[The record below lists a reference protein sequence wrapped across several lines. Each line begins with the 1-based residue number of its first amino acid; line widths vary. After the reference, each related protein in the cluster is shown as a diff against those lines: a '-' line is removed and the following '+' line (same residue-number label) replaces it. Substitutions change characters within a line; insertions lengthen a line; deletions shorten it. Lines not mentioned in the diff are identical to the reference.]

1 MCLKFSLELI
11 QNHYLKLI
19 INYLI
24 LEIKSLS
31 VKISGV
37 EPNSICAKKITA
49 GDNLLAVNSH
59 EINDVLDY
67 RFYTSACKLKLEIE
81 TAKGRRKTVKIKKQE
96 YDDLGLCFETYL
108 MDKHHSC
115 KNKCIFCFID
125 QMPKGMRESLYFKDD
140 DSRLSF
146 LFGNYVTLTNLTD
159 KDIDRIIEM
168 HISPVNISVHTMN
181 PDLRVQMMKNPKA
194 GASLRY
200 LNRLAQAGIKLN
212 TQLVLCP
219 GINDGKELE
228 FSLSELGKLYPAVQS
243 IACVPVGLTKH
254 RDGLPEL
261 SAYTPETAAAVIDT
275 VDDFNIH
282 FKHFKGEVIAFAAD
296 EFFLKAGRE
305 IPEAEY
311 YGDYPQLENGVGMW
325 RLLKEEFLSAL
336 ESCEYNLQSPRKI
349 TAATGEAAFELIK
362 SLAKEAEKR
371 YNNLEI
377 NVIKIEN
384 RFFGESVT
392 VAGLLTGQDISAQLE
407 NADLGDELIIP
418 GSALRDKEEVF
429 LDDMTVSQL
438 AEKLKVKV
446 TYSQADGYE
455 LLDKFLG
462 V

>member
-1 MCLKFSLELI
+1 MA
-11 QNHYLKLI
+11 
-19 INYLI
+19 
-24 LEIKSLS
+24 

-37 EPNSICAKKITA
+37 EHDSILNKKISA
-49 GDNLLAVNSH
+49 GDTLVAVNSH

-81 TAKGRRKTVKIKKQE
+81 TEKGKRRTVKVKKGE

-181 PDLRVQMMKNPKA
+181 PTLRVEMMKNPNS
-194 GASLRY
+194 GSSLRY
-200 LNRLAQAGIKLN
+200 LNRLAGAGIKLN

-254 RDGLPEL
+254 REGLPKLEL
-261 SAYTPETAAAVIDT
+261 YNKETASKVIDT

-282 FKHFKGEVIAFAAD
+282 FKYYNGETIAYAAD
-296 EFFLKAGRE
+296 EFYLAAQRE
-305 IPEAEY
+305 IPSADY
-311 YGDYPQLENGVGMW
+311 YGEYPQLENGVGMW
-325 RLLKEEFLSAL
+325 RLLKEEFASAL
-336 ESCEYNLQSPRKI
+336 EMNDFTPEKGREISAVTGK
-349 TAATGEAAFELIK
+349 AAYPLIK
-362 SLAKEAEKR
+362 ELANSLEIR
-371 YNNLEI
+371 YNIKI
-377 NVIKIEN
+377 NVYEVKN
-384 RFFGESVT
+384 VFFGESVT
-392 VAGLLTGQDISAQLE
+392 VSGLLTGQDILE
-407 NADLGDELIIP
+407 QMKSENLGSELIIP
-418 GSALRDKEEVF
+418 DNSLRDGEEVF
-429 LDDMTVSQL
+429 LDDMTVAQL
-438 AEKLKVKV
+438 SEALGVPV
-446 TYSQADGYE
+446 TPCKADGYE

-462 V
+462 RCD

>member
-1 MCLKFSLELI
+1 M
-11 QNHYLKLI
+11 
-19 INYLI
+19 
-24 LEIKSLS
+24 S

-37 EPNSICAKKITA
+37 EHDSILNKKISA
-49 GDNLLAVNSH
+49 GDTLVAVNSH

-81 TAKGRRKTVKIKKQE
+81 TEKGKRRTVKVKKGE

-146 LFGNYVTLTNLTD
+146 LFGNYITLTNLTD

-168 HISPVNISVHTMN
+168 HISPVNVSVHTMN
-181 PDLRVQMMKNPKA
+181 PALRVEMMKNPNS
-194 GASLRY
+194 GTSLRY
-200 LNRLAQAGIKLN
+200 LNRLAGAGIKLN

-254 RDGLPEL
+254 REGLPHL
-261 SAYTPETAAAVIDT
+261 DAYNKETASSVIDT

-282 FKHFKGEVIAFAAD
+282 FKYYNNETIAYAAD
-296 EFFLKAGRE
+296 EFYLAAQRE
-305 IPEAEY
+305 IPSADY

-325 RLLKEEFLSAL
+325 RLLKEEFTSAL
-336 ESCEYNLQSPRKI
+336 EANDFTPEKGRKI
-349 TAATGEAAFELIK
+349 SAVTGTAAYPLIK
-362 SLAKEAEKR
+362 ELANSLEIR
-371 YNNLEI
+371 YNIKI
-377 NVIKIEN
+377 NVYEVKN
-384 RFFGESVT
+384 AFFGESVT
-392 VAGLLTGQDISAQLE
+392 VAGLLTGQDILAQLKDR
-407 NADLGDELIIP
+407 DLGTELIIP
-418 GSALRDKEEVF
+418 DTALRDGEEVF
-429 LDDMTVSQL
+429 LDDMTVAQL
-438 AEKLKVKV
+438 SAALGVPVISCK
-446 TYSQADGYE
+446 ADGYE

-462 V
+462 RCD

>member
-1 MCLKFSLELI
+1 M
-11 QNHYLKLI
+11 
-19 INYLI
+19 
-24 LEIKSLS
+24 S

-37 EPNSICAKKITA
+37 EHDSILNKKISA
-49 GDNLLAVNSH
+49 GDTLVAVNSH

-81 TAKGRRKTVKIKKQE
+81 TEKGKRRTVKVKKGE

-168 HISPVNISVHTMN
+168 HISPVNVSVHTMN
-181 PDLRVQMMKNPKA
+181 PTLRVEMMKNPNS
-194 GASLRY
+194 GTSLRY
-200 LNRLAQAGIKLN
+200 LNRLAEAGIKLN

-254 RDGLPEL
+254 RDGLPHL
-261 SAYTPETAAAVIDT
+261 DAYNKETASRVIDT

-282 FKHFKGEVIAFAAD
+282 FKFYNNETIAYAAD
-296 EFFLKAGRE
+296 EFYLAAQRE
-305 IPEAEY
+305 IPPADY

-325 RLLKEEFLSAL
+325 RLLKEEFTSAL
-336 ESCEYNLQSPRKI
+336 EMNDFTPEKGREISAV
-349 TAATGEAAFELIK
+349 TGAAAYPLIK
-362 SLAKEAEKR
+362 ELANSLEIR
-371 YNNLEI
+371 YNIKI
-377 NVIKIEN
+377 NVYEVKN
-384 RFFGESVT
+384 VFFGESVT
-392 VAGLLTGQDISAQLE
+392 VSGLLTGQDILEQLQDRE
-407 NADLGDELIIP
+407 LGSELIIP
-418 GSALRDKEEVF
+418 DNSLRDGEEVF
-429 LDDMTVSQL
+429 LDDMTVAQL
-438 AEKLKVKV
+438 STALVVPV
-446 TYSQADGYE
+446 TSCKADGYE

-462 V
+462 RCD

>member
-1 MCLKFSLELI
+1 M
-11 QNHYLKLI
+11 
-19 INYLI
+19 
-24 LEIKSLS
+24 S

-37 EPNSICAKKITA
+37 EHDSILNKKISA
-49 GDNLLAVNSH
+49 GDTLVAVNSH

-81 TAKGRRKTVKIKKQE
+81 TEKGKRRTVKVKKGE

-168 HISPVNISVHTMN
+168 HISPVNVSVHTMN
-181 PDLRVQMMKNPKA
+181 PTLRVEMMKNPNS
-194 GASLRY
+194 GTSLRY
-200 LNRLAQAGIKLN
+200 LNRLAEAGIKLN

-254 RDGLPEL
+254 RDGLPHL
-261 SAYTPETAAAVIDT
+261 DAYNKETASKVIDT

-282 FKHFKGEVIAFAAD
+282 FKFYNNETIAYAAD
-296 EFFLKAGRE
+296 EFYLAAQRE
-305 IPEAEY
+305 IPSADY
-311 YGDYPQLENGVGMW
+311 YGEYPQLENGVGMW
-325 RLLKEEFLSAL
+325 RLLKEEFASAL
-336 ESCEYNLQSPRKI
+336 EMNDFTPEKGREISAVTGK
-349 TAATGEAAFELIK
+349 AAYPLMKELAN
-362 SLAKEAEKR
+362 SLEIR
-371 YNNLEI
+371 YNIKI
-377 NVIKIEN
+377 NVYEVKN
-384 RFFGESVT
+384 VFFGESVT
-392 VAGLLTGQDISAQLE
+392 VSGLLTGQDILEQLKGRE
-407 NADLGDELIIP
+407 LGSELIIP
-418 GSALRDKEEVF
+418 DNSLRDGEEVF
-429 LDDMTVSQL
+429 LDDMTVAQL
-438 AEKLKVKV
+438 STALEVPV
-446 TYSQADGYE
+446 TSCKADGYE

-462 V
+462 RCD

>member
-1 MCLKFSLELI
+1 M
-11 QNHYLKLI
+11 
-19 INYLI
+19 
-24 LEIKSLS
+24 S

-37 EPNSICAKKITA
+37 EHDSILNKKISA
-49 GDNLLAVNSH
+49 GDTLVAVNSH

-81 TAKGRRKTVKIKKQE
+81 TQKGKRRTVKIKKGE

-168 HISPVNISVHTMN
+168 HISPVNVSVHTMN
-181 PDLRVQMMKNPKA
+181 PSLRVEMMKNPNS
-194 GASLRY
+194 GTSLKY
-200 LNRLAQAGIKLN
+200 LNRLAEAGIKLN

-228 FSLSELGKLYPAVQS
+228 YSLSELGKLYPAVQS

-254 RDGLPEL
+254 RENLPKLEL
-261 SAYTPETAAAVIDT
+261 YNKETASRVIDT

-282 FKHFKGEVIAFAAD
+282 FKYYNGETIAYAAD
-296 EFFLKAGRE
+296 EFYLAAERE
-305 IPEAEY
+305 IPDNDY
-311 YGDYPQLENGVGMW
+311 YGEYPQLENGVGMW
-325 RLLKEEFLSAL
+325 RLLKEEFTSAL
-336 ESCEYNLQSPRKI
+336 EMNDFVPEKGREIS
-349 TAATGEAAFELIK
+349 AVTGKAAFPLIK
-362 SLAKEAEKR
+362 ELANSLEIR
-371 YNNLEI
+371 YNIKI
-377 NVIKIEN
+377 NVYEVKN
-384 RFFGESVT
+384 DFFGESVT
-392 VAGLLTGQDISAQLE
+392 VAGLLTGQDILAQLK
-407 NADLGDELIIP
+407 DKPLGTELIIP
-418 GSALRDKEEVF
+418 DNALRDGEDVF
-429 LDDMTVSQL
+429 LDDMTSAQL
-438 AEKLKVKV
+438 GQALDVPVISCK
-446 TYSQADGYE
+446 ADGYE

-462 V
+462 RCD

>member
-1 MCLKFSLELI
+1 M
-11 QNHYLKLI
+11 
-19 INYLI
+19 
-24 LEIKSLS
+24 S

-37 EPNSICAKKITA
+37 EHDSILNKKISA
-49 GDNLLAVNSH
+49 GDTLVAVNSH

-81 TAKGRRKTVKIKKQE
+81 TEKGKRRTVKVKKGE

-146 LFGNYVTLTNLTD
+146 LFGNYVTLTNLAD

-168 HISPVNISVHTMN
+168 HISPVNVSVHTMN
-181 PDLRVQMMKNPKA
+181 PTLRVEMMKNPNS
-194 GASLRY
+194 GTSLRY
-200 LNRLAQAGIKLN
+200 LNRLAEAGIKLN

-254 RDGLPEL
+254 REGLPHL
-261 SAYTPETAAAVIDT
+261 DAYNKETASRVIDT

-282 FKHFKGEVIAFAAD
+282 FKFYNNETIAYAAD
-296 EFFLKAGRE
+296 EFYLAAQRE
-305 IPEAEY
+305 IPSADY

-325 RLLKEEFLSAL
+325 RLLKEEFASAL
-336 ESCEYNLQSPRKI
+336 EMNDYTPEKGREISAV
-349 TAATGEAAFELIK
+349 TGAAAHPLIK
-362 SLAKEAEKR
+362 ELANSLEIR
-371 YNNLEI
+371 YNIKI
-377 NVIKIEN
+377 NVYEVKN
-384 RFFGESVT
+384 VFFGESVT
-392 VAGLLTGQDISAQLE
+392 VSGLLTGQDILEQLKDRE
-407 NADLGDELIIP
+407 LGSELIIP
-418 GSALRDKEEVF
+418 DNSLRDGEEVF
-429 LDDMTVSQL
+429 LDDMTVAQL
-438 AEKLKVKV
+438 STALGVPV
-446 TYSQADGYE
+446 TSCKADGYE

-462 V
+462 RCD